1 MATSLDTAGEVVEP
15 PLSGGPNTD
24 EIEAI
29 WTVIRGLQPE
39 QSEVIHLRFAAGLS
53 YAEIADVLRIP
64 VGTVRSRL
72 HRGLNSV
79 REQIGKEENGT

>member
-1 MATSLDTAGEVVEP
+1 MAGDVGEPTLERQ
-15 PLSGGPNTD
+15 NTD
-24 EIEAI
+24 DVEAI
-29 WTVIRGLQPE
+29 WSTIRGLEPG
-39 QSEVIHLRFAAGLS
+39 QSEVTHLRFAAGLS